1 MQHPALS
8 PGRVAVITGGAS
20 GIGLA
25 AAKRLAGL
33 GLHICIADLGRDR
46 LEAAVQA
53 IEADALPGSD
63 VMALETDV
71 ADRLAL
77 EALHDAVRT
86 RFGGTDVLMNNAA
99 IQIATDALTGR
110 ADWQRL
116 MAINLWG
123 VIDGS
128 QVFAPG
134 MIARGRPGLIINT
147 GSKQGIT
154 TPPGNPAYNVAKAGV
169 KTYTEA
175 LQHQLRNTPGC
186 QVSAHL
192 LIPGYV
198 FTGLTAGGRTDKP
211 AAAWTADQTID
222 FMLERLAFG
231 DFYILCPDN
240 DVDRA
245 LDEKRIA
252 WAAGDI
258 INNRLPLSRWHPEYT
273 ALFEAFLAGDPDE
286 DGRDA

>member
-1 MQHPALS
+1 MFNPALL
-8 PGRVAVITGGAS
+8 PGQVAVITGGAS

-25 AAKRLAGL
+25 AARRLAAL
-33 GLHICIADLGRDR
+33 GLHVCIADLGQDR
-46 LEAAVQA
+46 LDQA
-53 IEADALPGSD
+53 LADIRLDAREGTEI
-63 VMALETDV
+63 MALETDV
-71 ADRLAL
+71 ADRAAL
-77 EALHDAVRT
+77 ERLETAVRT
-86 RFGGTDVLMNNAA
+86 RLGGIDVLMNNAA
-99 IQIATDALTGR
+99 IGVGTNALGKPD
-110 ADWQRL
+110 DWRRL
-116 MAINLWG
+116 IAINLWG

-175 LQHQLRNTPGC
+175 LEHQLRNTPGC
-186 QVSAHL
+186 QISAHL

-198 FTGLTAGGRTDKP
+198 FTGLTSGGRTDKP
-211 AAAWTADQTID
+211 EAAWTADQAVS
-222 FMLERLAFG
+222 FMLDRLALG

-252 WAAGDI
+252 WAAGDL
-258 INNRLPLSRWHPEYT
+258 INNRPPLSRWHPEYT
-273 ALFEAFLAGDPDE
+273 PLFDAFVAAHDDAVDR
-286 DGRDA
+286 DG